1 MDEKGKVAPI
11 PFDFLTNGA
20 LYTIFL
26 VFFFPMD
33 AVAGQFWI
41 SDNNSKRSRTAGRGR
56 RKEKESSS
64 IIQGRTEKY
73 VAAFRVRLFFF
84 CVIEGKVCGNQQFF
98 PLFFSF
104 FFFFF

>member
-73 VAAFRVRLFFF
+73 VAAFRVRLFFL
-84 CVIEGKVCGNQQFF
+84 CNRRKS
-98 PLFFSF
+98 LW
-104 FFFFF
+104 

>member
-20 LYTIFL
+20 LYKIFL

-41 SDNNSKRSRTAGRGR
+41 SDNNSRRSRTQLEEEEK
-56 RKEKESSS
+56 KECSS

-73 VAAFRVRLFFF
+73 VAAFRVRLFFL
-84 CVIEGKVCGNQQFF
+84 CNRRKS
-98 PLFFSF
+98 LW
-104 FFFFF
+104 